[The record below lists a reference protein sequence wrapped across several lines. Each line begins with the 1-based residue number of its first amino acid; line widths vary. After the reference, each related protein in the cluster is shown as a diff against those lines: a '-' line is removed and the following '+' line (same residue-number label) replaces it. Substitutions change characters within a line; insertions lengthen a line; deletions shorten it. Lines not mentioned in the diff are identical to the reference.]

1 MTRQEKLALLDEWK
15 RKCQALDVQHTT
27 LIKTLHVEVGSPLLE
42 AGYDVVNAYTRAMSA
57 LIGDTAEWLEWFAME
72 NHYGRNGHEAG
83 FEGRMRPIRT
93 LGNLLDL
100 IEEK

>member
-1 MTRQEKLALLDEWK
+1 MNRKDKLAMLNEWQ
-15 RKCQALDVQHTT
+15 RKCQTLEIQQAALV
-27 LIKTLHVEVGSPLLE
+27 KALHVDPGAPLLE

-72 NHYGRNGHEAG
+72 NSYGRKGHEAG

-93 LGNLLDL
+93 LSNLLDL